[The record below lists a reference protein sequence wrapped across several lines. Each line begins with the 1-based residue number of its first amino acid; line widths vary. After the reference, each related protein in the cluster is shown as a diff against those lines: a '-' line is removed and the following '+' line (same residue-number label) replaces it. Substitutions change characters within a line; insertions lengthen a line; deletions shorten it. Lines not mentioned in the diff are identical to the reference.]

1 MNKTTRFIVEI
12 VTSDKIVDDNFKDEM
27 AQNIADAIIY
37 YAGAVGITPEDSD
50 ATTEIVYVKEWYSDN
65 QIIEHV

>member
-27 AQNIADAIIY
+27 AQNIADAIVY
-37 YAGAVGITPEDSD
+37 YTGGQGITPEDSD
-50 ATTEIVYVKEWYSDN
+50 AYTEIVYVKELHSDN